1 MYRFVKQENDP
12 LSRTITLHPRSLAHG
27 PKPGFDA
34 MPISPFLDMWSYM
47 VDTAQPLRV
56 TVAAMQVRDEDYR
69 SVWL

>member
-1 MYRFVKQENDP
+1 M
-12 LSRTITLHPRSLAHG
+12 ITLHPRSLAHG

-34 MPISPFLDMWSYM
+34 TPISPFLDMWSYM